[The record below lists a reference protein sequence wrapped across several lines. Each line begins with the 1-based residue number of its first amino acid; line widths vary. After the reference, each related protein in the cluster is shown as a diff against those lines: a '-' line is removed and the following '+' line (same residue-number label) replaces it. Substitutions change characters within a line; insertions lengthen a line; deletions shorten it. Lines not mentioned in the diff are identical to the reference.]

1 MPTPARSSGRR
12 TGDSGGTMIA
22 HGATEYAVVTSWPL
36 PSLAAALVAQ
46 WQAQLTFA
54 PLRPASKVS
63 KAPVL
68 ICPESSRCTDAMP

>member
-1 MPTPARSSGRR
+1 
-12 TGDSGGTMIA
+12 
-22 HGATEYAVVTSWPL
+22 
-36 PSLAAALVAQ
+36 VAQ

-68 ICPESSRCTDAMP
+68 IWPALSRWTELMP